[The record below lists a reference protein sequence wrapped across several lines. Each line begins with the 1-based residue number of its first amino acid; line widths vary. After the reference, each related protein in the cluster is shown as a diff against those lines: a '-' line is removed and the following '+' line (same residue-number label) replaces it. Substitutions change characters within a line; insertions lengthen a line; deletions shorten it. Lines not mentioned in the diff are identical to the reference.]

1 MRILFLFIGEAHQAL
16 HALPIAAEMHR
27 LAPQVEIEVAVAGE
41 AHLWVMD
48 LVRSVYPDFAP
59 RVKNLSVP
67 GFSAL
72 QRMITGGS
80 EPPRLLSLLSH
91 IAYFR
96 GFDAIVVPERTTT
109 IIRHFLS
116 KATRLIFTPHGAGD
130 KAIMLDPRDRF
141 FDFVLVAGEKSERR
155 LLDAGTVTPGRYA
168 VNGYVKLDFM
178 RRAARNRPPLFD
190 NDRPTVLY
198 APHFRPD
205 QSSWPVMGME
215 IIRAFAAQDRF
226 NLVFA
231 PHIRLF
237 HKASKAARAEVEALA
252 VPGRIIVD
260 LGSNRLLDMTY
271 TGGADI
277 YLGDVSSQV
286 YEFLA
291 DPGPCVFLNPHRF
304 DWQDDPNYLFWTLGD
319 VATGVSDA
327 MTAIGIAEARHPHYV
342 GRQQQALASSVGGDP
357 DGAARR
363 GAEAIIGYLSAQQQ
377 DHVKGSSR

>member
-16 HALPIAAEMHR
+16 HALPIAAELQT
-27 LAPQVEIEVAVAGE
+27 LAPDAEIEVAVAGD
-41 AHLWVMD
+41 AHFWVID
-48 LVRSVYPDFAP
+48 LVRSVYPAFAP
-59 RVKNLSVP
+59 KVKKLAFPLLASVQKM
-67 GFSAL
+67 L
-72 QRMITGGS
+72 TGGD
-80 EPPRLLSLLSH
+80 EQPRLASLFGH
-91 IAYFR
+91 IRYLR
-96 GFDAIVVPERTTT
+96 GFDMIVVPERTST
-109 IIRHFLS
+109 IIRHFLG
-116 KATRLIFTPHGAGD
+116 KRTRLIFTPHGAGD

-155 LLDAGTVTPGRYA
+155 LLEAGTIAPGRYA

-178 RRAARNRPPLFD
+178 RKAARNRPPLFD

-205 QSSWPVMGME
+205 QSSWPVMGMQ
-215 IIRAFAAQDRF
+215 IIEAFAAQERF
-226 NLVFA
+226 NLVVA

-237 HKASKAARAEVEALA
+237 HNASRRAKATIEALA
-252 VPGRIIVD
+252 IPGKIIID
-260 LGSNRLLDMTY
+260 LGSNCLLDMTY

-304 DWQDDPNYLFWTLGD
+304 EWQGDPNYLFWTLGE
-319 VATGVSDA
+319 VATTVPEA
-327 MTAIGIAEARHPHYV
+327 MAAVNCASAEHATYTA
-342 GRQQQALASSVGGDP
+342 RQREALALSVGGDP

-363 GAEAIIGYLSAQQQ
+363 GAEAILDYMITQG
-377 DHVKGSSR
+377 